1 MSFTSHLYHL
11 AWKKERTSFVLS
23 FGRESWSQMLL
34 RKSQKIK
41 QISLST
47 RDRRING
54 RVIKWVSPLLACLL
68 VTLNVMI
75 NPKIGKYWIE
85 AMDLIDSSSQAVRN
99 LPRAFRR
106 KPGTVLPSEVYAT
119 LIYIL
124 VVNSAPFPFTI
135 VLNLPVMV
143 DVKTKPQLRTKY
155 NVMIPCWAVTDFLV
169 VAITQ
174 PLVICLSLRFH
185 FGFSSNA

>member
-1 MSFTSHLYHL
+1 MYCPLVEKADLKCCSGNH
-11 AWKKERTSFVLS
+11 KESN
-23 FGRESWSQMLL
+23 
-34 RKSQKIK
+34 K
-41 QISLST
+41 ISLST

-54 RVIKWVSPLLACLL
+54 RVIKCPLLACLL
-68 VTLNVMI
+68 ACLLVALNVMI

-85 AMDLIDSSSQAVRN
+85 AMDLIDSSSQAVLSWCEIYPERSEEN
-99 LPRAFRR
+99 QVQFCLLKFMP
-106 KPGTVLPSEVYAT
+106 TV
-119 LIYIL
+119 IYIL

-143 DVKTKPQLRTKY
+143 AVKTKPQLRTKY

-185 FGFSSNA
+185 FRFSLNA

>member
-1 MSFTSHLYHL
+1 
-11 AWKKERTSFVLS
+11 
-23 FGRESWSQMLL
+23 
-34 RKSQKIK
+34 
-41 QISLST
+41 
-47 RDRRING
+47 
-54 RVIKWVSPLLACLL
+54 
-68 VTLNVMI
+68 MI

-99 LPRAFRR
+99 LPRAFRS

-143 DVKTKPQLRTKY
+143 AVKTKPQLRTKY
-155 NVMIPCWAVTDFLV
+155 NVMIPC
-169 VAITQ
+169 
-174 PLVICLSLRFH
+174 
-185 FGFSSNA
+185 